1 MKHDDKNERIPASK
15 AARICGVHRRTLY
28 GWSNRGKVPGAA
40 KLVGTWTYD
49 EAELRKWIAAR
60 ERDACQTTSINA
72 GIRGG
77 DGSKF
82 RASTVDLAY
91 EQALSLRPRKS

>member
-1 MKHDDKNERIPASK
+1 VKHDDKNERIPASK

-49 EAELRKWIAAR
+49 EAELRRWIADKER
-60 ERDACQTTSINA
+60 EALQTTSINV
-72 GIRGG
+72 GVRGG
-77 DGSKF
+77 VGSRFK
-82 RASTVDLAY
+82 ASTVDQAY
-91 EQALSLRPRKS
+91 EQALSRRPRSF

>member
-1 MKHDDKNERIPASK
+1 VKHDDKNERIPASK

-49 EAELRKWIAAR
+49 EAELRKWIADKER
-60 ERDACQTTSINA
+60 EACQTTSTNV
-72 GIRGG
+72 GLRGG
-77 DGSKF
+77 VGSKF
-82 RASTVDLAY
+82 VASTVDLAY
-91 EQALSLRPRKS
+91 EQLFAPKSKAP